1 MRIFTSSVK
10 HERFNPLQHGQH
22 LTCGIVDLSF
32 FSFYVFFFSLFATY
46 PFSVRQSMVGKG
58 GHKARVHHPEG
69 ISHALHQISEPL
81 SSSLSIIVIIIIILC
96 YHCPMH
102 HSHLQC
108 LHGILVSEIVSSKDD
123 PDPVAPS
130 HAKGRPYI
138 VL

>member
-1 MRIFTSSVK
+1 
-10 HERFNPLQHGQH
+10 
-22 LTCGIVDLSF
+22 
-32 FSFYVFFFSLFATY
+32 
-46 PFSVRQSMVGKG
+46 MVGKG
-58 GHKARVHHPEG
+58 SHKARVHHPEG

-81 SSSLSIIVIIIIILC
+81 SSSLSSIIVIIIIITIIIIVIIIIILC

>member
-1 MRIFTSSVK
+1 
-10 HERFNPLQHGQH
+10 
-22 LTCGIVDLSF
+22 
-32 FSFYVFFFSLFATY
+32 
-46 PFSVRQSMVGKG
+46 MVGKG
-58 GHKARVHHPEG
+58 SHKARVHHPEG

-81 SSSLSIIVIIIIILC
+81 SSSLFIIVIIVIIINILR